1 MKGTNTKDVVTM
13 VVNEKIRFPSVQL
26 IDQHGVNVGVVQR
39 LQALRMAQ
47 EAGLDLVM
55 LSEHGKDGVPVV
67 KIMDLGKELYERK
80 KKQAEAKKHQTVI
93 QIKEVKIRP
102 KIGEHDYQTKM
113 KQAIQFLLDG
123 KRLKITLFFRG
134 RENVAKEER
143 GNELFNKIQKTFEDA
158 DLTKNLTQEK
168 DMREGQ
174 LWSRIYYLKNIAK

>member
-1 MKGTNTKDVVTM
+1 MKGTNNKDTSAM
-13 VVNEKIRFPSVQL
+13 VINEKIRFPSVQL
-26 IDQHGVNVGVVQR
+26 IDQHGVNIGVVPR
-39 LQALRMAQ
+39 LQALNLAQ

-55 LSEHGKDGVPVV
+55 LSEQGKDGVPVV

-80 KKQAEAKKHQTVI
+80 KKQAEAKKHQKVI

-102 KIGEHDYQTKM
+102 KIGLHDYQTKM

-134 RENVAKEER
+134 RENVSKEER
-143 GNELFNKIQKTFEDA
+143 GNELFAKIQQTFEDA
-158 DLTKNLTQEK
+158 DLTKNLIQEK

-174 LWSRIYYLKNIAK
+174 MWARIYYLKNIAK